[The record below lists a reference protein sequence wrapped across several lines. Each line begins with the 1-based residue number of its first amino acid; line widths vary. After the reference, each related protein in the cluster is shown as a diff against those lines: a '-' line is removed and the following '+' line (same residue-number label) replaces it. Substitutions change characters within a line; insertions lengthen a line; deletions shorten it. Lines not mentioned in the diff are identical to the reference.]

1 MNVAPT
7 SKAALPSG
15 EASSMVVIHILLSNE
30 TAVGELRS
38 VFGGRDRI
46 IVVPTK
52 NRGRFRDVMNG
63 TVSFYSFP

>member
-1 MNVAPT
+1 
-7 SKAALPSG
+7 
-15 EASSMVVIHILLSNE
+15 MVVIHILLSNE